1 MKKLIILFLM
11 LITTLTGCLRQ
22 ESFDPVFD
30 VLQTITLRTQ
40 TETDFE
46 LEVVKQNVELN
57 WTSNNNAITIDEN
70 MARVTRQEEDTV
82 VTLTVNAIKG
92 EYEGSASFEV
102 TVLKK
107 LTNEEFELTP
117 ITIQEAL
124 EEEDETVIKLE
135 GVTVSDSYSMGTH
148 FTDGE
153 NTIYAYGLSDLE
165 IGKTYDVVATKTT
178 YGSGSNAVSQITS
191 ATAEA
196 VDKES
201 STLTPIVSTI
211 ENVQNTTNYSYYQV
225 TAEIKIDGST
235 VLLVDNDN
243 KIEVSSYNE
252 STTLSLLKELDGVTI
267 TLNVYITG
275 GHNNRTVLTYVQE
288 NDLYISDLDKVIAVA
303 NKLIV
308 TSSTMSNLSL
318 QTTSLYNTTI
328 TWISSDNDVLS
339 NSGIVNRQEIDIDVT
354 LTATI
359 TLNNDEVTKNFVV
372 TVININH
379 IVSKE
384 LFISEYYEGLSYDK
398 YIEIYNPNDYEI
410 DLSKYS
416 VKIGYNANP
425 FSKEYNLSG
434 TLAGGCAIVIATT
447 DSRLNDVIKTAVTNL
462 GDYGL
467 FASICNFNG
476 NDAIGLFKDG
486 ALIDIFG
493 VEGTDP
499 GDYWTLESGNT
510 EDHRIIR
517 KPGYGANTIWD
528 ITEWTATTITVT
540 AEHIENLGVHTFD
553 IGE

>member
-288 NDLYISDLDKVIAVA
+288 NDLNISDLDKVIAVA

-384 LFISEYYEGLSYDK
+384 LFISEYYEGPTGYNK

-410 DLSKYS
+410 DLSGYTLMRGTNGAVFSSSYS
-416 VKIGYNANP
+416 
-425 FSKEYNLSG
+425 FTG
-434 TLAGGCAIVIATT
+434 TLGANSTFVVAHSSA
-447 DSRLNDVIKTAVTNL
+447 DDDIKQLITNL
-462 GDYGL
+462 GNNGVL
-467 FASICNFNG
+467 NSVCNFNG
-476 NDAIGLFKDG
+476 DDAIGLFKDG
-486 ALIDIFG
+486 TLIDIFG

-510 EDHRIIR
+510 KDHRIIR
-517 KPGYGANTIWD
+517 KPGYGANTTWD
-528 ITEWTATTITVT
+528 ITEWTST
-540 AEHIENLGVHTFD
+540 AISSAGQHLDDFGKHTFD